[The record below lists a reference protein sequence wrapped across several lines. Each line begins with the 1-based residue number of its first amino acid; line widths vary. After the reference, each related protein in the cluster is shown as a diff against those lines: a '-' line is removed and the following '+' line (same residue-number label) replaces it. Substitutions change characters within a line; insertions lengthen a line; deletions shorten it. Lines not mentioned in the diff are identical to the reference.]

1 MQATRGA
8 SLTRDADV
16 GKAGGRRSLGVLLAV
31 ATTVVL
37 LDQISKIM
45 AVAWLDERRVVEVV
59 DGVLQLRLV
68 RNPGAAFSVATNMT
82 VVLALVATVVV
93 VVILRLSRRLRSGP
107 WALALGCLLGG
118 AVGNLIDRVVRE
130 PAPLRGHVV
139 DFLELPNWPVFNLA
153 DSAIVGAAVLVAL
166 LTVRGVALD
175 GSNGVKHG
183 DPRDGSSPEAGPEQE
198 SR

>member
-1 MQATRGA
+1 MERLRGKRSIVTGA
-8 SLTRDADV
+8 GSGIGRAIALRLAAEGANVLVSDV
-16 GKAGGRRSLGVLLAV
+16 DETAARAV
-31 ATTVVL
+31 ARELGGET
-37 LDQISKIM
+37 
-45 AVAWLDERRVVEVV
+45 
-59 DGVLQLRLV
+59 LV
-68 RNPGAAFSVATNMT
+68 RKTDVTKSEEVE
-82 VVLALVATVVV
+82 ALVATVVV

>member
-8 SLTRDADV
+8 SLTRDADD
-16 GKAGGRRSLGVLLAV
+16 GNAGGRRRIGVLLAV

-45 AVAWLDERRVVEVV
+45 AVAWLDDGRVVELV

-68 RNPGAAFSVATNMT
+68 RNPGGAFSVATNMT
-82 VVLALVATVVV
+82 VVLALVAAVVV
-93 VVILRLSRRLRSGP
+93 VVILRISRRLRSGP

-118 AVGNLIDRVVRE
+118 AVGNLIDRVFRE

-166 LTVRGVALD
+166 LTLRGVAFD
-175 GSNGVKHG
+175 GPNGVKHG
-183 DPRDGSSPEAGPEQE
+183 DPPDGSTPETGPEQG

>member
-8 SLTRDADV
+8 SLTRDADE
-16 GKAGGRRSLGVLLAV
+16 GNAGGRRRVGVLLAV

-45 AVAWLDERRVVEVV
+45 AVAWLDDRGVVEVV
-59 DGVLQLRLV
+59 NGVLQLRLV

-93 VVILRLSRRLRSGP
+93 VVILRISRRLRSGP

-118 AVGNLIDRVVRE
+118 AVGNLIDRVFRE

-139 DFLELPNWPVFNLA
+139 DFLELPNWPVFNMA
-153 DSAIVGAAVLVAL
+153 DAAIVGAAVLVVL
-166 LTVRGVALD
+166 LTLRGVAFD
-175 GSNGVKHG
+175 GSSAAKHG
-183 DPRDGSSPEAGPEQE
+183 DPPDGSSPEAGPEQE

>member
-8 SLTRDADV
+8 SLTRDADE
-16 GKAGGRRSLGVLLAV
+16 GNAGGRRRVGVLLAV

-37 LDQISKIM
+37 LDQISKVM
-45 AVAWLDERRVVEVV
+45 AVAWLDDGRVVEVV

-93 VVILRLSRRLRSGP
+93 VVILRMSRRLRSGP

-118 AVGNLIDRVVRE
+118 AVGNLIDRVFRE

-153 DSAIVGAAVLVAL
+153 DSAIVGAAVLVVL
-166 LTVRGVALD
+166 LTLRGVAFD
-175 GSNGVKHG
+175 GSAGVKHG
-183 DPRDGSSPEAGPEQE
+183 DPPDGSSPEAGPEQE

>member
-8 SLTRDADV
+8 SLTRDADE
-16 GKAGGRRSLGVLLAV
+16 GNAGGRRRVGVLLAV

-45 AVAWLDERRVVEVV
+45 AVAWLDDGRVVELV

-68 RNPGAAFSVATNMT
+68 RNAGAAFSVATNMT

-93 VVILRLSRRLRSGP
+93 VVILRISRRLRSGP

-118 AVGNLIDRVVRE
+118 AVGNLVDRVFRE

-139 DFLELPNWPVFNLA
+139 DFLELTHWPVFNLA
-153 DSAIVGAAVLVAL
+153 DSVIVGSAVLMAWL
-166 LTVRGVALD
+166 SLRGVSYD
-175 GSNGVKHG
+175 GS
-183 DPRDGSSPEAGPEQE
+183 GPDRSDE
-198 SR
+198 

>member
-1 MQATRGA
+1 
-8 SLTRDADV
+8 
-16 GKAGGRRSLGVLLAV
+16 V

-37 LDQISKIM
+37 LDQISKVM
-45 AVAWLDERRVVEVV
+45 AVAWLDDGRVVDVV

-82 VVLALVATVVV
+82 VVLALVASVVV
-93 VVILRLSRRLRSGP
+93 VVILRISRRLRSGP
-107 WALALGCLLGG
+107 WAVALGCLLGG
-118 AVGNLIDRVVRE
+118 AVGNLIDRVFRE

-153 DSAIVGAAVLVAL
+153 DSAIVGAAVLVVL
-166 LTVRGVALD
+166 LTLRGVAFD
-175 GSNGVKHG
+175 GSAGVKHG
-183 DPRDGSSPEAGPEQE
+183 DPPDGSSPEAGPEQE

>member
-8 SLTRDADV
+8 SLTRDADE
-16 GKAGGRRSLGVLLAV
+16 GNAGGRRRIGVLLAV
-31 ATTVVL
+31 ATAVVL

-45 AVAWLDERRVVEVV
+45 AVAWLDAGRVVEVV

-93 VVILRLSRRLRSGP
+93 VVILRMSRRLRSGP

-118 AVGNLIDRVVRE
+118 AVGNLIDRVLRE

-153 DSAIVGAAVLVAL
+153 DSAIVGAAVLVVL
-166 LTVRGVALD
+166 LTLRGVAFD
-175 GSNGVKHG
+175 GSTGVKHR
-183 DPRDGSSPEAGPEQE
+183 DPPDGSSPEAGPEQE